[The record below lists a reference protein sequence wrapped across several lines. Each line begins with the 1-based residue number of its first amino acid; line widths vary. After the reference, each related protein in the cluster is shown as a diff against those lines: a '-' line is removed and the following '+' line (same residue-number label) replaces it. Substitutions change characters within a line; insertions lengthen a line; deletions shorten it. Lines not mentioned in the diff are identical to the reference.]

1 MFVRPQ
7 KFVMLR
13 HATSMPRHATS
24 CHLKSRHVT
33 SWHVMPRYVTSCH
46 VMPRH
51 VASCQVRPCHVMSC
65 HVTSGQ
71 AMSRHVTS
79 RHVVSCRKSRDC
91 HTSNASLSTDF
102 FHTQLI
108 QVRHNRVRWLSRRVP
123 IPYRIS
129 GILSSFIYFFFIF
142 FFQRSFSETTRPILT
157 KFSGIVYSGVV

>member
-1 MFVRPQ
+1 MIFLLSYHVCETS
-7 KFVMLR
+7 KIR
-13 HATSMPRHATS
+13 HATSCYVMPRHATS

-33 SWHVMPRYVTSCH
+33 SCH

-51 VASCQVRPCHVMSC
+51 ATSCHVMLRHATSC
-65 HVTSGQ
+65 RVMSGQGHVTSCHVVSRHVTSGQ
-71 AMSRHVTS
+71 AMSRYVTS
-79 RHVVSCRKSRDC
+79 RHVVSYRKSRDC

-129 GILSSFIYFFFIF
+129 GILSSFLLLLKQYNNFL
-142 FFQRSFSETTRPILT
+142 SF
-157 KFSGIVYSGVV
+157 